1 MIFPKLYQFY
11 RRFRS
16 KCVRIVFR
24 LCHAPKLNACGAGAH
39 LYSPFRL
46 DGAESISLGKDCVIQ
61 ANSWLYCNPMQGS
74 EGCLEIGGGCVL
86 GYNNHITAVRKVVFE
101 DYVLTANNI
110 FVSDNLHSYE
120 DVATP
125 ILQQPIIFKAPVVI
139 GRGSWLGENVCV
151 IGASIGK
158 NCVIGAN
165 SVVTQDIPDYSIAV
179 GAPAVVIKQYDHDT
193 ETWVSVRQ
201 IEENK

>member
-1 MIFPKLYQFY
+1 M
-11 RRFRS
+11 RT
-16 KCVRIVFR
+16 VFR
-24 LCHAPKLNACGAGAH
+24 LCHAPTMHTCGSGAH

-46 DGAESISLGKDCVIQ
+46 EGAENISLGKNCVIQ
-61 ANSWLYCNPMQGS
+61 ANSWLYCQP
-74 EGCLEIGGGCVL
+74 EVEDDGCLEIGEGCVL

-101 DYVLTANNI
+101 EYVLTANNI
-110 FVSDNLHSYE
+110 FVSDNLHAYE
-120 DVATP
+120 DIETP
-125 ILQQPIIFKAPVVI
+125 ILQQPIKLKAPVVI

-179 GAPAVVIKQYDHDT
+179 GSPAVVIKQYEHT
-193 ETWVSVRQ
+193 TRSWVPCAQ
-201 IEENK
+201 E